1 MSRSQWNFESSS
13 ELSFKSVQDYFLL
26 DKYFDAK
33 LIKCYA
39 HYFPNAMSTD
49 EMTVFILEICECDV
63 CLSNVCPRHIHN
75 CHIHSFLLWILVI
88 IIVYKGN
95 MKI

>member
-1 MSRSQWNFESSS
+1 M
-13 ELSFKSVQDYFLL
+13 
-26 DKYFDAK
+26 DKYFDTK

-39 HYFPNAMSTD
+39 HCFPHVMYTD
-49 EMTVFILEICECDV
+49 QMTVFILEFCECDM

-75 CHIHSFLLWILVI
+75 CHIYSFLLWILVI

-95 MKI
+95 KKV

>member
-1 MSRSQWNFESSS
+1 MSHSQRNFESSS
-13 ELSFKSVQDYFLL
+13 ELSFKSVQNYFLI
-26 DKYFDAK
+26 DKYFVTK

-49 EMTVFILEICECDV
+49 EMTAFILEFCECDV

-95 MKI
+95 MKL